1 MSFLSLFVV
10 IEVLIGAVV
19 MLFAIIRSLR
29 LRAAVPVHLRMNW
42 LVIVVLMVFFFF
54 GYLFFIVNL
63 LGGGPIPLE
72 LVTGTIFMGGA
83 FFVYVCIHISDISIN
98 EIQKKS
104 EHLEAEI
111 AERDRREEE
120 KYRYQEGLE
129 VLDRCTRRL
138 IATAPDRD
146 VFLRTLC
153 DGLRELVH
161 ADLAIVPLDDGNDE
175 TFTYQAA
182 CGRNAEMVLH
192 RTMPKNDGGLCGWVF
207 HHAETLCI
215 PDLHHDFRV
224 KQDVARALGV
234 TTGVTAPLFRG
245 EQVAGGLSAF
255 RAGDPFDQVDAELL
269 TLFSQRV
276 SIAFANMKLLEDLEQ
291 RVIARTAQLRENQ
304 ARLTHLAHHDPLT
317 DLPNRLLFED
327 RLKQAIA
334 KARRAQETAALL
346 FFDLDRFKEI
356 NDSLGHSVGDLVLC
370 EVVRRLRAVVRES
383 DTVARL
389 GGDEFVIILEQVD
402 GEEGVAEVARKVI
415 QAMALPLSV
424 AGREIALTG
433 SIGISL
439 YPDDGAD
446 VDALMKTADDAMY
459 RAKALGRNNFQFYRR
474 KSPV

>member
-1 MSFLSLFVV
+1 MSFVTLFVV

-29 LRAAVPVHLRMNW
+29 LRAAVPVHLQSNW

-54 GYLFFIVNL
+54 GYLFFIGNL
-63 LGGGPIPLE
+63 LGDGPIPLE

-111 AERDRREEE
+111 AERNLREQDRL
-120 KYRYQEGLE
+120 RYQQGFE
-129 VLDRCTRRL
+129 VLDRCTRGL
-138 IATAPDRD
+138 IATAADRAS
-146 VFLRTLC
+146 FLHTLC
-153 DGLRELVH
+153 EALRELV
-161 ADLAIVPLDDGNDE
+161 AAELAAIPLDDGNGE

-192 RTMPKNDGGLCGWVF
+192 RTMPKNDGGLCGWVY
-207 HHAETLCI
+207 HHPETLCV
-215 PDLHHDFRV
+215 PDLDNDFRV
-224 KQDVARALGV
+224 KQDIARALGV
-234 TTGVTAPLFRG
+234 TTGVLAPLFRG
-245 EQVAGGLSAF
+245 EQVVGGLAAF
-255 RAGDPFDQVDAELL
+255 RSGTPFDQVDAELL
-269 TLFSQRV
+269 TLFSQRA

-291 RVIARTAQLRENQ
+291 RVAARTAQLRENQ
-304 ARLTHLAHHDPLT
+304 ERLTHLAHHDPLT

-327 RLKQAIA
+327 RLQQTIA

-370 EVVRRLRAVVRES
+370 EVGQRLRTLVRES

-389 GGDEFVIILEQVD
+389 GGDEFVIILEQVE
-402 GEEGVAEVARKVI
+402 GEEGVAEVARKVV
-415 QAMALPLSV
+415 QAMALPLAV
-424 AGREIALTG
+424 AGREITLTG

-439 YPDDGAD
+439 YPDDGGD

-459 RAKALGRNNFQFYRR
+459 RAKALGRDNFQFYRR
-474 KSPV
+474 KSST

>member
-1 MSFLSLFVV
+1 MSFITLFVV

-29 LRAAVPVHLRMNW
+29 LRAAVPVHLRKNW

-54 GYLFFIVNL
+54 GYLFFISNL
-63 LGGGPIPLE
+63 VGGGPIPLA

-104 EHLEAEI
+104 EDLEAEL
-111 AERDRREEE
+111 AERDRREGE
-120 KYRYQEGLE
+120 KHRYQEGFE

-138 IATAPDRD
+138 IATAADRD

-161 ADLAIVPLDDGNDE
+161 ADLAIVPLDDGNGE
-175 TFTYQAA
+175 TFTYQVA

-215 PDLHHDFRV
+215 PDMHHDFRV
-224 KQDVARALGV
+224 KQEIARALGV

-255 RAGDPFDQVDAELL
+255 RGGDPFDQVDAELL

-291 RVIARTAQLRENQ
+291 RVAARTAQLRENQ
-304 ARLTHLAHHDPLT
+304 ERLKYLAHHDPLT

-346 FFDLDRFKEI
+346 FFDLDHFKEI

-370 EVVRRLRAVVRES
+370 EVGRRLRAVVRES

-402 GEEGVAEVARKVI
+402 GEEGVAEVARKVV
-415 QAMALPLSV
+415 QAMAFPLAV
-424 AGREIALTG
+424 AGREITLTG

-439 YPDDGAD
+439 YPDDGVD

-474 KSPV
+474 KSPA

>member
-1 MSFLSLFVV
+1 MSPITLIVV
-10 IEVLIGAVV
+10 VEVLIGAVV

-29 LRAAVPVHLRMNW
+29 LRAAVPVHLRSNW

-54 GYLFFIVNL
+54 GYLFFIANL
-63 LGGGPIPLE
+63 LGDGSIPLE

-111 AERDRREEE
+111 AARNLREQERF
-120 KYRYQEGLE
+120 RYQQGFE
-129 VLDRCTRRL
+129 VLDRCTRGL
-138 IATAPDRD
+138 IATAADRAS
-146 VFLRTLC
+146 FLQTLC
-153 DGLRELVH
+153 EALRELVD
-161 ADLAIVPLDDGNDE
+161 AELAAIPLDDGNGE

-192 RTMPKNDGGLCGWVF
+192 RIMPKNDGGLCGWVY
-207 HHAETLCI
+207 HHAETLCV

-234 TTGVTAPLFRG
+234 TTGVLAPLFRG
-245 EQVAGGLSAF
+245 EQVVGGLSAF
-255 RAGDPFDQVDAELL
+255 RAGTPFDQVDAELL
-269 TLFSQRV
+269 TLFSQRA
-276 SIAFANMKLLEDLEQ
+276 SIAYANMKLLEDLEE
-291 RVIARTAQLRENQ
+291 RVVARTAQLRENQ

-327 RLKQAIA
+327 RLQQTIA
-334 KARRAQETAALL
+334 KARRVQETAALL
-346 FFDLDRFKEI
+346 FFDLDHFKEI
-356 NDSLGHSVGDLVLC
+356 NDSLGHSIGDLVLC
-370 EVVRRLRAVVRES
+370 EVGQRLRTLVRGS

-402 GEEGVAEVARKVI
+402 GEEGVAEVARKVV
-415 QAMALPLSV
+415 QAMALPLAV
-424 AGREIALTG
+424 AGREITLSG

-439 YPDDGAD
+439 YPDDGGD
-446 VDALMKTADDAMY
+446 VDALMKAADGAMY
-459 RAKALGRNNFQFYRR
+459 RAKALGRDNFQFYRR
-474 KSPV
+474 KSPT

>member
-1 MSFLSLFVV
+1 MSFITLFVV

-29 LRAAVPVHLRMNW
+29 LRAAVPVHLRKNW

-54 GYLFFIVNL
+54 GYLFFISNL
-63 LGGGPIPLE
+63 VGGGPIPLE

-104 EHLEAEI
+104 EDLEAEL
-111 AERDRREEE
+111 AERDRREGE
-120 KYRYQEGLE
+120 KHRYQEGLE

-138 IATAPDRD
+138 IATAADRD

-161 ADLAIVPLDDGNDE
+161 ADLAIVPIDDGNGE

-192 RTMPKNDGGLCGWVF
+192 RTLPIDDGGLCGWVYR
-207 HHAETLCI
+207 HPETLRV
-215 PDLHHDFRV
+215 PDLGSDYRV
-224 KQDVARALGV
+224 NREQAAALGV
-234 TTGVTAPLFRG
+234 TTGLLAPVFCG

-291 RVIARTAQLRENQ
+291 RVAARTAQLRENQ

-370 EVVRRLRAVVRES
+370 EVGRRLRAVVRES

-424 AGREIALTG
+424 AGREVTLTG

-439 YPDDGAD
+439 YPDDGND

-474 KSPV
+474 KSPA

>member
-1 MSFLSLFVV
+1 MSLIEFVATT
-10 IEVLIGAVV
+10 EVLIGAGV
-19 MLFAIIRSLR
+19 MLAAILRSLR
-29 LRAAVPVHLRMNW
+29 IRAQVPDSLRGKW
-42 LVIVVLMVFFFF
+42 LLMVALMLCFF
-54 GYLFFIVNL
+54 GGYLLFVGSL
-63 LGGGPIPLE
+63 AAEWRLSLE
-72 LVTGTIFMGGA
+72 LVTGTVFLGGA
-83 FFVYVCIHISDISIN
+83 IFVIIFVHISDISLR
-98 EIQKKS
+98 ETRKKG
-104 EHLEAEI
+104 EDLEKEI
-111 AERDRREEE
+111 AERDRREVE
-120 KYRYQEGLE
+120 KHRYQQGFE

-138 IATAPDRD
+138 IATAADRD

-161 ADLAIVPLDDGNDE
+161 ADLAIVPLDDGNGE
-175 TFTYQAA
+175 TFTYQVA

-215 PDLHHDFRV
+215 PDMHHDFRV

-291 RVIARTAQLRENQ
+291 RVAARTAQLRENQ

-346 FFDLDRFKEI
+346 FFDLDHFKEI
-356 NDSLGHSVGDLVLC
+356 NDSLGHSIGDLVLC
-370 EVVRRLRAVVRES
+370 EVGQRLRTLVRGS

-402 GEEGVAEVARKVI
+402 GEEGVAEVARKVV
-415 QAMALPLSV
+415 QAMAFPLAV
-424 AGREIALTG
+424 AGREITLTG

-439 YPDDGAD
+439 YPDDGVD

-459 RAKALGRNNFQFYRR
+459 RAKALGRDNFQFYRR
-474 KSPV
+474 KSPA

>member
-1 MSFLSLFVV
+1 MSFITLFVV

-29 LRAAVPVHLRMNW
+29 LRAAVPVHLRKNW

-54 GYLFFIVNL
+54 GYLFFISNL
-63 LGGGPIPLE
+63 VGGGPIPLA

-104 EHLEAEI
+104 EDLEAEI
-111 AERDRREEE
+111 AERDRREGE
-120 KYRYQEGLE
+120 KHRYQEGFE

-138 IATAPDRD
+138 IATAADRD

-161 ADLAIVPLDDGNDE
+161 ADLAIVPLDDGNGE
-175 TFTYQAA
+175 TFTYQVA

-215 PDLHHDFRV
+215 PDMHHDFRV
-224 KQDVARALGV
+224 KQEIARVLGV
-234 TTGVTAPLFRG
+234 TTGLTAPLFRG

-291 RVIARTAQLRENQ
+291 RVAARTAQLRENQ

-334 KARRAQETAALL
+334 KARRAEETAALL

-356 NDSLGHSVGDLVLC
+356 NDFLGHSVGDLVLC
-370 EVVRRLRAVVRES
+370 EVGRRLRAVVRES

-424 AGREIALTG
+424 AGQEVTITG

-439 YPDDGAD
+439 YPDDGID

-459 RAKALGRNNFQFYRR
+459 RAKALGRDNFQFYHR
-474 KSPV
+474 KSTA

>member
-1 MSFLSLFVV
+1 MSLITLFVV

-19 MLFAIIRSLR
+19 MLFAILRSLR
-29 LRAAVPVHLRMNW
+29 LRAAVPVHLRNNW
-42 LVIVVLMVFFFF
+42 LMIVVLMVFFFF
-54 GYLFFIVNL
+54 GYLFFIANL
-63 LGGGPIPLE
+63 LGDGPIPLE

-111 AERDRREEE
+111 VERDRREGE
-120 KYRYQEGLE
+120 KHRYQEGFE

-138 IATAPDRD
+138 IATAADRD

-153 DGLRELVH
+153 EGLRELVH
-161 ADLAIVPLDDGNDE
+161 ADLAMVPLDDGNDE

-192 RTMPKNDGGLCGWVF
+192 RIMPKNDGGLCGWVY
-207 HHAETLCI
+207 HHAETLCV

-234 TTGVTAPLFRG
+234 TTGVLAPLFHG

-255 RAGDPFDQVDAELL
+255 RAGTPFDQVDAELL
-269 TLFSQRV
+269 TLFSQRA
-276 SIAFANMKLLEDLEQ
+276 SIAYANMKLLEDLEE
-291 RVIARTAQLRENQ
+291 RVVARTAQLRENQ

-334 KARRAQETAALL
+334 KARRVQETAALL
-346 FFDLDRFKEI
+346 FFDLDYFKEI

-370 EVVRRLRAVVRES
+370 EVGRRLRTLVRES

-402 GEEGVAEVARKVI
+402 GEEGVAEVARKVV
-415 QAMALPLSV
+415 QAMAVPLAV
-424 AGREIALTG
+424 AGREIRLTG

-439 YPDDGAD
+439 YPDDGVD
-446 VDALMKTADDAMY
+446 IDALMKTADDAMY
-459 RAKALGRNNFQFYRR
+459 RAKALGRDNFQFYRR
-474 KSPV
+474 ITSS